1 MSNKTFSEQYTLEPE
16 RTPSIYGQKYC
27 VILNGPPGCGKD
39 TLGKQVVRMIDSGRR
54 MSCKQQEF
62 KEALRECTCKVYGL
76 TLNEYT
82 RMLFDDRV
90 LKETPHDMF
99 AGLTPRKALQYVS
112 EKVIKPHHGRHFFG
126 LMALREVMES
136 KVNLHVFTDGGF
148 QEEADMLMKECKV
161 LVVQLSK
168 EGTSFE
174 GDTRSYV
181 DGNVTIPMVVTE
193 GHISEN
199 AAELYM
205 IINQFI
211 KGVN

>member
-1 MSNKTFSEQYTLEPE
+1 MLEPE
-16 RTPSIYGQKYC
+16 RLPSIYGQKYC

-39 TLGKQVVRMIDSGRR
+39 TLGKQVVRMIDGGRR
-54 MSCKQQEF
+54 MRCVQQEF
-62 KEALRECTCKVYGL
+62 KEALREATCKFFNLGL
-76 TLNEYT
+76 SEYV
-82 RMLFDDRV
+82 RHLFDDRK
-90 LKETPHDMF
+90 LKEIPHEIFLGMS
-99 AGLTPRKALQYVS
+99 PRKALQHVS
-112 EKVIKPHHGRHFFG
+112 ESVIKPQHGRHFFG

-136 KVNLHVFTDGGF
+136 KINLHVFTDGGF

-161 LVVQLSK
+161 LVVQLRK
-168 EGTSFE
+168 DGTSFE

-181 DGNVTIPMVVTE
+181 DGHVTIPMVVTE